1 MKSFGY
7 IIFASVYNLCCIFC
21 RVASGKIVLWN
32 GHNHGLNGNLQEIYE
47 ALQHK
52 EGYTIKLLV
61 KRDLFRDPENGK

>member
-1 MKSFGY
+1 MKTIGY
-7 IIFASVYNLCCIFC
+7 IIFAIVYNLCCIFC

-52 EGYTIKLLV
+52 EDIQ
-61 KRDLFRDPENGK
+61 